1 MQYIKPLLGLGLVAL
16 ALYTGFVGISPWM
29 ILLLGVIFTAAY
41 IQDKWFL
48 WRDLFQRRD
57 RVFYQSLL
65 ITYLIQFVVVA
76 VLYVLGRSI
85 GRLMGL

>member
-1 MQYIKPLLGLGLVAL
+1 MQYIKPLLGLGLVVIAF
-16 ALYTGFVGISPWM
+16 YVGFVGISLWM
-29 ILLLGVIFTAAY
+29 ILLVGVVFTAAY

-65 ITYLIQFVVVA
+65 ITYLIQVVVVA
-76 VLYVLGRSI
+76 ILYLLGRSI
-85 GRLMGL
+85 RRLMGL